1 MGLTMYRKCP
11 LHYYLYYV
19 VKYEKILF
27 LLHHIYMGSSN
38 LMGPVTVQNYGLESV
53 LDTIGPKYL

>member
-38 LMGPVTVQNYGLESV
+38 LMGPVTV
-53 LDTIGPKYL
+53 